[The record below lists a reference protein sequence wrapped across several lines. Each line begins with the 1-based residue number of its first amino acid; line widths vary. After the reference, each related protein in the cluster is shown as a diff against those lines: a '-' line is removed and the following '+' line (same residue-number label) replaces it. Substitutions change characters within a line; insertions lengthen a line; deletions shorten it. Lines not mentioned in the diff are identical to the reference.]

1 MITDASDIIKNIQL
15 TRVSDSIKEF
25 ATNCIK
31 SIQKIDSISEDIVE
45 IYTGDS
51 DDSLYV
57 EFEIKRC
64 DFDVNFSHNGKTKMS
79 IFNQEFYIIEE
90 EEINSVED
98 FTSAVMKYLYEN
110 EDLNLSVDNE
120 DEEFQNDFHTNT

>member
-15 TRVSDSIKEF
+15 THVSDSIKEF

-64 DFDVNFSHNGKTKMS
+64 DFDVNFGYNGKTKMS